1 MLWALITSF
10 ALVASS
16 GAAPAASTPTNSS
29 DRVSASESQPSP
41 LIDSEAEQQLLEL
54 ANQARK
60 QAGVPPL
67 TSDAGLTAAARAHA
81 DVMAQQRQLSHQF
94 PGEPSLTHRLASS
107 SNLLLDHAGEN
118 VAVDV
123 SAVNAA
129 EHLML
134 SPPHRENLLNASYN
148 ITGFGVVRVGNQLY
162 VVEDFAHS
170 VPKRSANQTE
180 KVIADTVLRTRRQAS
195 LPELSV
201 FQQPS
206 LREAT
211 CSMAQQDRLGT
222 RSMRELSQRYTVIS
236 YTNSHPEVLPAN
248 AGRLIADRRV
258 HNVSVAACYART
270 GTYPNGVYWVSLLF
284 Y

>member
-10 ALVASS
+10 ALVVSS
-16 GAAPAASTPTNSS
+16 GAAPATSKPTNST

-41 LIDSEAEQQLLEL
+41 MIDSEAEQQLLEL

-67 TSDAGLTAAARAHA
+67 TSDAGLTSAARAHA

-94 PGEPSLTHRLASS
+94 PGEPSLTHRLAGS
-107 SNLLLDHAGEN
+107 SNLLVDHAGDN
-118 VAVDV
+118 VAVDI
-123 SAVNAA
+123 SAVDAA

-134 SPPHRENLLNASYN
+134 SPPHRENLLNPGYN
-148 ITGFGVVRVGNQLY
+148 IAGFGVVRIGNQLY

-170 VPKRSANQTE
+170 VPKRSANQAE
-180 KVIADTVLRTRRQAS
+180 EVIADTVLRTRRQAS
-195 LPELSV
+195 LPELTV
-201 FQQPS
+201 FEQPS

-211 CSMAQQDRLGT
+211 CTMAQQDRLGT
-222 RSMRELSQRYTVIS
+222 RPMHELSQRYTIIS

-248 AGRLIADRRV
+248 ASRLIADRHV

-270 GTYPNGVYWVSLLF
+270 NTYPNGVYWVSLLF